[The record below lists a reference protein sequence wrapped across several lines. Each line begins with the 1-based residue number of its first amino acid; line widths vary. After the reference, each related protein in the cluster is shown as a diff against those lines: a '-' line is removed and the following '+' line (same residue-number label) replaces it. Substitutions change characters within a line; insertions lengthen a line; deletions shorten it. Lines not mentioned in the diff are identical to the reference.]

1 MANIYT
7 LGIAV
12 FAAIGTF
19 LFVRHSYT
27 PPLEGWTLTFQ
38 GL

>member
-7 LGIAV
+7 LGISI

-19 LFVRHSYT
+19 LFVRQPIVVS
-27 PPLEGWTLTFQ
+27 LEGRL
-38 GL
+38 

>member
-19 LFVRHSYT
+19 LFVRHPYDM
-27 PPLEGWTLTFQ
+27 PPER
-38 GL
+38 

>member
-1 MANIYT
+1 MTNTYT
-7 LGIAV
+7 LGIAL

-19 LFVRHSYT
+19 LFVRDPNEMPH
-27 PPLEGWTLTFQ
+27 EEWNLTFQ